1 MNKSNSNSLLP
12 NIPSNIAMHN
22 SRQSLANTPEKSKT
36 EHANKKKETISKAEE
51 MSNMGGIKLS
61 MPPIKNN
68 VAGSVYQKNSHGNEF
83 NLTKVIST
91 SPSVTR
97 L

>member
-12 NIPSNIAMHN
+12 NIPSNIAMQN
-22 SRQSLANTPEKSKT
+22 SHHSLANTPEKSKT

-83 NLTKVIST
+83 NITKVIST
-91 SPSVTR
+91 SPSVTK